1 MKKTTLKFIKE
12 NKVFY
17 FGEGVYKHCFYEY
30 VGYRCPDRGE
40 FYLSGAVT
48 EAYRAFADL
57 SACYHIVRPTD
68 QAIPAKAWTHGE
80 KVEVRELVD

>member
-17 FGEGVYKHCFYEY
+17 FGEGVYKYCFYEY
-30 VGYRCPDRGE
+30 VGYRCPNRGE
-40 FYLSGAVT
+40 FYLSGAVI

-57 SACYHIVRPTD
+57 STSYHVVKPTV
-68 QAIPAKAWTHGE
+68 QATPVKAWTRGE
-80 KVEVRELVD
+80 EIKVGELP